1 MDIVQVLKDAIQ
13 VVKLNRISIK
23 KVAKERDWIGVILI
37 IILGGFFSS
46 YGASTIDPNVSKG
59 DVLFSPVVGI
69 IAAFLGTAIL
79 LLFSKIFAGKAK
91 FRELFFAT
99 GYASILN
106 WIGVLIIIPGIGV
119 WINGLVAVW
128 GLVVLV
134 VIIQTLSK
142 ISMIKSVA
150 VVAVLFLLLFLLMA
164 GLLFLV
170 GILAGPEAVN
180 SLI

>member
-1 MDIVQVLKDAIQ
+1 MLKDATQ
-13 VVKLNRISIK
+13 VVKLNKITIK
-23 KVAKERDWIGVILI
+23 KVAKERDWLGVILI
-37 IILGGFFSS
+37 IVLGGIFSS
-46 YGASTIDPNVSKG
+46 YAASTIDPNVSMG
-59 DVLFSPVVGI
+59 DVLFSPVVSL

-79 LLFSKIFAGKAK
+79 LLFSKIFAGKAT

-106 WIGVLIIIPGIGV
+106 WIGVLIVIPGIGAWV
-119 WINGLVAVW
+119 NGLAAAW
-128 GLVVLV
+128 GFVVLV
-134 VIIQTLSK
+134 IIIQTLSK
-142 ISMIKSVA
+142 FSMAKSIA
-150 VVAVLFLLLFLLMA
+150 VVAILFTLLFLLMA